1 MPAQEERY
9 EARHC
14 IIGHVMEQN
23 IFCQRTQVSHACS
36 GGETRSSFSG
46 HMMKQNIFCLR
57 TQVSHACSGGEIRST
72 TLFLWSREGA
82 EYILPEDKG

>member
-14 IIGHVMEQN
+14 FIGHVMEQN
-23 IFCQRTQVSHACS
+23 IYCQ
-36 GGETRSSFSG
+36 
-46 HMMKQNIFCLR
+46 K

-72 TLFLWSREGA
+72 TLFLWSRDGA
-82 EYILPEDKG
+82 EYILPEDTG